1 MMWGLRRQR
10 ISPAKP
16 RHEEHTESL
25 RPAVVGVHRR
35 AGAASRDAG
44 RTAERDDQMQALYGP
59 APYGARHALRL
70 LAIAAVLVLIAYAGA
85 VLLAPS

>member
-1 MMWGLRRQR
+1 
-10 ISPAKP
+10 
-16 RHEEHTESL
+16 
-25 RPAVVGVHRR
+25 
-35 AGAASRDAG
+35 
-44 RTAERDDQMQALYGP
+44 MQALYGP